1 MTYCVGF
8 LLDSGLVFASDS
20 RTNAGVDYIST
31 YSKMHVFQ
39 PAEDRL
45 FVLLAAGNL
54 ATTQAVLNRIHRDL
68 LAKGVSS
75 PPGVGSGPAVGM
87 GSSLMQQP
95 SQPPQETEV
104 FADSCPIS
112 PDAATGSTAPAAG
125 PLAAWASDF
134 ASVTSS
140 VKAGNPSSRA
150 AADWEGLDRQAVD
163 REVGDRQAVDREPGD
178 RQAVG
183 LRDPSLP
190 DLLSAR
196 FLFEAADYVGRVSV
210 AVQQEYGH
218 TLRQSGASAE
228 ASFILGGQIRGDR
241 HGLYLI
247 YPQGNAVMATRETP
261 FLQIGESK
269 YGKPPLDFVGH
280 CGLSLEDAARLC
292 LISQIITRRSNLTVG
307 PPFEVALMPRDELRI
322 SRRIKLSKG
331 APEIGRSMDIWAR
344 SMQDGLRRLPRFA
357 WEEDPL

>member
-39 PAEDRL
+39 PADDRL

-54 ATTQAVLNRIHRDL
+54 ATTQAVLNRIQRDL
-68 LAKGVSS
+68 HARGVNGGPGDRPGAPVGGGAGLNNEIGGIPAEPAVFAQAAAPASAMPIADGAAVATPS
-75 PPGVGSGPAVGM
+75 PPGRKDGKEEG
-87 GSSLMQQP
+87 
-95 SQPPQETEV
+95 
-104 FADSCPIS
+104 D
-112 PDAATGSTAPAAG
+112 
-125 PLAAWASDF
+125 
-134 ASVTSS
+134 
-140 VKAGNPSSRA
+140 KA
-150 AADWEGLDRQAVD
+150 AAANPEHH
-163 REVGDRQAVDREPGD
+163 
-178 RQAVG
+178 
-183 LRDPSLP
+183 

-196 FLFEAADYVGRVSV
+196 YLFEAADYVGRLSV
-210 AVQQEYGH
+210 AVQQEFGP

-228 ASFILGGQIRGDR
+228 ATFILGGQIRGDR
-241 HGLYLI
+241 HGLYMI
-247 YPQGNAVMATRETP
+247 YPQGNAVMATRDTP

-280 CGLSLEDAARLC
+280 SGLSLEDAARLC
-292 LISQIITRRSNLTVG
+292 LISLIITRRSNLTVG

-322 SRRIKLSKG
+322 ARRVKLSKR
-331 APEIGRSMDIWAR
+331 APEIGRSLDVWSR
-344 SMQDGLRRLPRFA
+344 TMQEGLARLPRFA